1 MSDQIPQGYNYNSY
15 SSGQVPAAPA
25 APVRP
30 KQVDL
35 SFWLLIASLV
45 LSVVGIPMGIAAV
58 NSPAY
63 RAQLESITDQAAG
76 GLDMDAAIATAT
88 IMLVVIGILS
98 VAVSL
103 LIAIFIRKGHNWARF
118 LLAVF
123 AGLSLLNL
131 VDLSLANLTPI
142 LATLLT
148 LTATI
153 LLFLA
158 PVPAYFK
165 GMKQYRQAK
174 KFNYG
179 A

>member
-1 MSDQIPQGYNYNSY
+1 M
-15 SSGQVPAAPA
+15 
-25 APVRP
+25 
-30 KQVDL
+30 
-35 SFWLLIASLV
+35 
-45 LSVVGIPMGIAAV
+45 
-58 NSPAY
+58 
-63 RAQLESITDQAAG
+63 
-76 GLDMDAAIATAT
+76 
-88 IMLVVIGILS
+88 
-98 VAVSL
+98 
-103 LIAIFIRKGHNWARF
+103 
-118 LLAVF
+118 
-123 AGLSLLNL
+123 
-131 VDLSLANLTPI
+131 DLSLANLTPI